1 MSLYYWMWGAPNGR
15 ACPGFCP
22 SHPKSGVRRL
32 LSALQIIPL
41 AAAIG
46 ACLAAAPQARADTIV
61 QFQVENVTFGD
72 GAALTGTFTVDETT
86 NTITLWNLV
95 YTGGTDGVPS
105 VTFTNGGTQTA
116 TYSTDIGFDPELT
129 FLTAPLGTNFSET
142 NFVVPALL
150 GDTTLSILVG
160 VNPIGSSASNESAVG
175 NVAVVVVHHHTGTV
189 SDIDPIL
196 SGILVPVSGTNA
208 PAPVP
213 EPSTGLI
220 LAGGL
225 GFFFLL
231 TRGALRRPTRASPEA
246 PLGA

>member
-1 MSLYYWMWGAPNGR
+1 MSFSYWISGAPRRR

-22 SHPKSGVRRL
+22 SHLKSAARRL
-32 LSALQIIPL
+32 FSVLQVIPL

-46 ACLAAAPQARADTIV
+46 ACLVAAPQARADTVV
-61 QFQVENVTFGD
+61 QFQVENVSFGD

-86 NTITLWNLV
+86 STITLWNLV

-116 TYSTDIGFDPELT
+116 TYSTDIGFDPQVT

-160 VNPIGSSASNESAVG
+160 VNPIGPSASNESA
-175 NVAVVVVHHHTGTV
+175 AW
-189 SDIDPIL
+189 
-196 SGILVPVSGTNA
+196 
-208 PAPVP
+208 
-213 EPSTGLI
+213 
-220 LAGGL
+220 
-225 GFFFLL
+225 
-231 TRGALRRPTRASPEA
+231 RRE
-246 PLGA
+246 GC